1 MANQAIATV
10 VSVSGTAYARGE
22 DGQLREIK
30 PGDVLLEGETVV
42 TPNGGSVE
50 LALED
55 GSSLAVAEVPELL
68 LTRDIVAE
76 RAASAAESAVEDETV
91 EALLPN
97 LEGEGDILEGLEAT
111 AAGAAG
117 AGGAGGGASEG
128 SNFVRLARIAE
139 DTPELSSLVEPSSL
153 AAGTADVPADS
164 TIGVD
169 VEADAAETT
178 EDQPV
183 IIAVL
188 DNDTYADGG
197 VVESVTQPGNGSV
210 TVNANGTVT
219 YTPNEGFVGE
229 DTFTYTSITP
239 DGGAGGTATVTVTVT
254 PTDVPEPPAVPVV
267 SVSIGDASV
276 AEGGVAEV
284 RVTLSAATDSVVT
297 VVFSSADGTA
307 TVVGGDYDPVSGTLV
322 FAAGETEKVI
332 LVQTNQDSEQEG
344 SEFLTLSIDSA
355 TGATV
360 GDGDGRVEIVDNFL
374 PTITI
379 NQVRVSEGDVAELT
393 LTLSE
398 AVSGA
403 VTVAFVTQDD
413 SATVIGGDYDA
424 ASGTITFTPG
434 STTAVIQIQTNDD
447 DLVESLERGFVNL
460 SNPVGATL
468 ANNQGIFTIVDS
480 TEPPPPPPPPPPPS
494 PPSPVF
500 SVADVSV
507 SEGSVA
513 VVTITRSGDTSQ
525 AQTVDVSTVVPQ
537 VGVDT
542 AEANDFTTLQ
552 TTTVTFAPGQ
562 QTATV
567 EISTVSDEVFEG
579 AETFRVELSNPT
591 NGAVVSEDAF
601 GTVTILDDGSGPD
614 PDPENPE
621 NGPDDDRPTL
631 TIGDVVAEEGS
642 NAVFAVTVDK
652 ASEAAFDVRFVAAVL
667 AGNTAEA
674 ADFDAANLVV
684 SYGSDP
690 EQVITANEDGT

>member
-1 MANQAIATV
+1 MGIGEQGMANQAIATV

-91 EALLPN
+91 EALLAN

-117 AGGAGGGASEG
+117 AGGGASEG
-128 SNFVRLARIAE
+128 SNFVRLTRIAE

-355 TGATV
+355 TGARWAMVTA
-360 GDGDGRVEIVDNFL
+360 GLRSL
-374 PTITI
+374 ITSC
-379 NQVRVSEGDVAELT
+379 R
-393 LTLSE
+393 
-398 AVSGA
+398 
-403 VTVAFVTQDD
+403 
-413 SATVIGGDYDA
+413 
-424 ASGTITFTPG
+424 
-434 STTAVIQIQTNDD
+434 
-447 DLVESLERGFVNL
+447 
-460 SNPVGATL
+460 
-468 ANNQGIFTIVDS
+468 
-480 TEPPPPPPPPPPPS
+480 PS
-494 PPSPVF
+494 RL
-500 SVADVSV
+500 
-507 SEGSVA
+507 
-513 VVTITRSGDTSQ
+513 IRSGYRK
-525 AQTVDVSTVVPQ
+525 
-537 VGVDT
+537 G
-542 AEANDFTTLQ
+542 TLRNS
-552 TTTVTFAPGQ
+552 P
-562 QTATV
+562 
-567 EISTVSDEVFEG
+567 
-579 AETFRVELSNPT
+579 
-591 NGAVVSEDAF
+591 
-601 GTVTILDDGSGPD
+601 
-614 PDPENPE
+614 
-621 NGPDDDRPTL
+621 
-631 TIGDVVAEEGS
+631 
-642 NAVFAVTVDK
+642 
-652 ASEAAFDVRFVAAVL
+652 
-667 AGNTAEA
+667 
-674 ADFDAANLVV
+674 
-684 SYGSDP
+684 
-690 EQVITANEDGT
+690 